1 MPSPR
6 AGKPDAATTPKEADA
21 VSRFETDLGELES
34 IVGRIE
40 SGELPLEESLRLFER
55 GTSLARQ
62 CRQALQT
69 AELRVQNL
77 LENPPDATDEAP

>member
-6 AGKPDAATTPKEADA
+6 AGKPDAATTTEETDA
-21 VSRFETDLGELES
+21 VSRFETDLAELES

-55 GTSLARQ
+55 GTTLARQ

-77 LENPPDATDEAP
+77 LESATDATDETP

>member
-6 AGKPDAATTPKEADA
+6 AGKPDTATTTEETDA

-55 GTSLARQ
+55 GTTLARQ

-77 LENPPDATDEAP
+77 LESATDATDETP